1 MSLNIIYIL
10 LSLSFSLQSNYQR
23 FESANDFYSNGDYTK
38 AINLYLQIIDSGY
51 ESHSLYYNL
60 GNSHYKLNN
69 IAESNYY
76 FEMAK
81 RLSPNDS
88 DINVNLSF
96 AKNMR
101 VDKIEKLPVSQLER
115 IRVKTINL
123 FSVNSWKIIFL
134 IFVWLLCISIFLY
147 IYYADPFKKKLFF
160 NISIVFILI
169 SSLIYWISY
178 EKKIESDKLYGII
191 YLKEIEVWSEPNKL
205 SELKFLLHEGTK
217 VELINQAQDWTNI
230 KLENGTTGWLYT
242 DVIKS
247 IK

>member
-10 LSLSFSLQSNYQR
+10 FYLSLSFQSNEQI
-23 FESANDFYSNGDYTK
+23 FESANNYYSNGDYNS
-38 AINLYLQIIDSGY
+38 AISLYLQIVDSGY
-51 ESHSLYYNL
+51 ASPSLYYNL

-81 RLSPNDS
+81 KLSPNDS
-88 DINVNLSF
+88 DINLNLSF
-96 AKNMR
+96 AQNMR
-101 VDKIEKLPVSQLER
+101 VDKIEKLPVSQLEGIR
-115 IRVKTINL
+115 IKIINL
-123 FSVNSWKIIFL
+123 FSVNSWNILFL
-134 IFVWLLCISIFLY
+134 IFIWLLCISVFLY

-160 NISIVFILI
+160 NISIVLVLT

-178 EKKIESDKLYGII
+178 EKEIESDKLFGII
-191 YLKEIEVWSEPNKL
+191 YPKEIEIWSEPNKL

-230 KLENGTTGWLYT
+230 RLENGTTGWLYT
-242 DVIKS
+242 DFIKS

>member
-10 LSLSFSLQSNYQR
+10 FYLSLSFQSNEQI
-23 FESANDFYSNGDYTK
+23 FESANNYYSNGDYNN
-38 AINLYLQIIDSGY
+38 AISLYLQIVDSGY
-51 ESHSLYYNL
+51 ESPSLYYNL

-81 RLSPNDS
+81 KLSPNDS
-88 DINVNLSF
+88 DINLNLSF
-96 AKNMR
+96 AQNMR
-101 VDKIEKLPVSQLER
+101 VDKIEKLPISQLEGIR
-115 IRVKTINL
+115 IKIINL
-123 FSVNSWKIIFL
+123 FSVNSWNILFL
-134 IFVWLLCISIFLY
+134 IFIWLLCISVFLY

-160 NISIVFILI
+160 NISIVLVLI
-169 SSLIYWISY
+169 SSLIYWIGY
-178 EKKIESDKLYGII
+178 EKEIVSDKLFGII
-191 YLKEIEVWSEPNKL
+191 YPKEIEVWSEPNKL

-230 KLENGTTGWLYT
+230 RLENGTTGWLYT
-242 DVIKS
+242 DFIKS

>member
-10 LSLSFSLQSNYQR
+10 LSLSFSLQSNDQR
-23 FESANDFYSNGDYTK
+23 FESANDFYSNGDYSN

-134 IFVWLLCISIFLY
+134 IFIWLLCISILLY

>member
-10 LSLSFSLQSNYQR
+10 LSLSFSLQSNDQI
-23 FESANDFYSNGDYTK
+23 FESANDYYSNGDYSN
-38 AINLYLQIIDSGY
+38 AINLYLQIVDSGY

-96 AKNMR
+96 AQNMR

-134 IFVWLLCISIFLY
+134 IFIWLLCISIFLY
-147 IYYADPFKKKLFF
+147 IYYTDPFKKKLFF
-160 NISIVFILI
+160 NISIGLILI
-169 SSLIYWISY
+169 SSLTYWISY

-191 YLKEIEVWSEPNKL
+191 YPKEIEVWSEPNKL
-205 SELKFLLHEGTK
+205 SVLKFLLHEGTK

>member
-10 LSLSFSLQSNYQR
+10 LSFSFSLQSNDQR
-23 FESANDFYSNGDYTK
+23 FESANDFYSNGDYSN

-88 DINVNLSF
+88 DININLSF

-123 FSVNSWKIIFL
+123 FSVNSWKTIFL

-147 IYYADPFKKKLFF
+147 IYYAEPSKKKLFF

-217 VELINQAQDWTNI
+217 VQLINQAQDWTNI

>member
-10 LSLSFSLQSNYQR
+10 FYLSLSFQSNEQI
-23 FESANDFYSNGDYTK
+23 FESANNYYSNGDYNSAVK
-38 AINLYLQIIDSGY
+38 LYLQIVDSGY
-51 ESHSLYYNL
+51 ENPSLYYNL

-81 RLSPNDS
+81 KLSPNDS
-88 DINVNLSF
+88 DINLNLSF
-96 AKNMR
+96 AQNMR
-101 VDKIEKLPVSQLER
+101 VDKIEKLPVSQLEGIR
-115 IRVKTINL
+115 IKIINL
-123 FSVNSWKIIFL
+123 FSVNSWNILFL
-134 IFVWLLCISIFLY
+134 IFIWLLCISVFLY

-160 NISIVFILI
+160 NISIVLVLI

-178 EKKIESDKLYGII
+178 EKEIESDKLFGII
-191 YLKEIEVWSEPNKL
+191 YPKEIEVWSEPNKL

-230 KLENGTTGWLYT
+230 RLENGTTGWLYT
-242 DVIKS
+242 DFIKS

>member
-10 LSLSFSLQSNYQR
+10 LYLSLSFQSNEQI
-23 FESANDFYSNGDYTK
+23 FESANNYYSNGDYNS
-38 AINLYLQIIDSGY
+38 AINLYLQIVDSGY
-51 ESHSLYYNL
+51 ESPSLYYNL

-81 RLSPNDS
+81 KLSPNDS
-88 DINVNLSF
+88 DINLNLSF
-96 AKNMR
+96 AQNMR
-101 VDKIEKLPVSQLER
+101 VDKIEKLPISQLEGIR
-115 IRVKTINL
+115 IKIINL
-123 FSVNSWKIIFL
+123 FSVNSWNILFL
-134 IFVWLLCISIFLY
+134 IFIWLLCISVFLY

-160 NISIVFILI
+160 NISIVLVLI

-178 EKKIESDKLYGII
+178 EKEIESDKLFGII
-191 YLKEIEVWSEPNKL
+191 YPKEIEVWSEPNKL

-230 KLENGTTGWLYT
+230 RLENGTTGWLYT
-242 DVIKS
+242 DFIKS
-247 IK
+247 VK